1 MRTRISFI
9 YGSLVCCLL
18 ALIAVTSTRGEQRAA
33 GAETAAP
40 AAEAASAPLGDVWD
54 ATKLGQIHIEK
65 VPAVTV
71 IQRTLT
77 GGYDKTNEAFV
88 DLKQTMLR
96 QVKAAHLKI
105 ESAAA
110 AGAVCYG
117 VYPQDPDREA
127 AAVKEEE
134 AEKKPP
140 TPFRWTAALPVPA
153 GFKAPAESA
162 KPLSVPASG
171 YEVTTLPATL
181 AAVMF
186 STVGRAPVD
195 GLKFFGWMADN
206 GYVQVAA
213 TRMVYY
219 TKAGNAVGQ
228 AEMLNASQA
237 LINSEET
244 KIIVPIAP
252 RARQIALKPAA
263 ATVKPP
269 SR

>member
-1 MRTRISFI
+1 
-9 YGSLVCCLL
+9 VE
-18 ALIAVTSTRGEQRAA
+18 AKDAA
-33 GAETAAP
+33 ADKKAAP
-40 AAEAASAPLGDVWD
+40 RF
-54 ATKLGQIHIEK
+54 Q
-65 VPAVTV
+65 
-71 IQRTLT
+71 
-77 GGYDKTNEAFV
+77 
-88 DLKQTMLR
+88 
-96 QVKAAHLKI
+96 
-105 ESAAA
+105 
-110 AGAVCYG
+110 
-117 VYPQDPDREA
+117 
-127 AAVKEEE
+127 
-134 AEKKPP
+134 
-140 TPFRWTAALPVPA
+140 WTAALPVPV
-153 GFKAPAESA
+153 GFKAPAGPA
-162 KPLSVPASG
+162 KALSVPASG

-219 TKAGNAVGQ
+219 TKPGNAVAP
-228 AEMLNASQA
+228 AEMLNASKE

-252 RARQIALKPAA
+252 RGRQIALKPAA